1 MLLVRLQP
9 TRNASTVRR
18 YLPQP
23 SLPQTIVRKL
33 AVELENRGN
42 ELILRAAIPGMDAKD
57 LDIRV
62 ARQAVAISGEY
73 RHERKMESDRV
84 LHTEFSYGKLE
95 RVIRLPFAIDN
106 TEVSADFSNGILTLT
121 LPKASAIANRA
132 VKVELTPATVTE
144 SQSQLPET
152 ELPEAVVEPQPQP
165 QEVEV
170 PEPAAEAKS
179 QPINDETGDVWAV

>member
-9 TRNASTVRR
+9 TRSASTVRR
-18 YLPQP
+18 YVPQP
-23 SLPQTIVRKL
+23 RLPQTIVRKP

-57 LDIRV
+57 LDIHV

-73 RHERKMESDRV
+73 RNERRIESDRV
-84 LHTEFSYGKLE
+84 LHSEFRYGKLE

-106 TEVSADFSNGILTLT
+106 TQVSADFSNGVLTLT

-132 VKVELTPATVTE
+132 VKVELTPATAE
-144 SQSQLPET
+144 SQPQLPET
-152 ELPEAVVEPQPQP
+152 ELPEAVVESQPQP

-170 PEPAAEAKS
+170 TEPAAEAKS